1 MPMRTP
7 KTSRARILIRS
18 QPFSAFSDRSIASR
32 PPAEHLIVFAAVI
45 TNDLAIERLRR
56 REVGS

>member
-7 KTSRARILIRS
+7 KTSRARILIRT

-32 PPAEHLIVFAAVI
+32 PPAEYLNVFAAVI
-45 TNDLAIERLRR
+45 TNGLAIQKLRR
-56 REVGS
+56 REVES